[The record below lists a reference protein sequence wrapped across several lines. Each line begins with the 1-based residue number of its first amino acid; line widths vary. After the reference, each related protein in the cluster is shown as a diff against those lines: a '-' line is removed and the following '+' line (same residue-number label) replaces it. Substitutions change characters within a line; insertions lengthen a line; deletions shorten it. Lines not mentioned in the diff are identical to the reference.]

1 MPPRPL
7 TKLRRLCL
15 ALPEATEVEA
25 WGAPTF
31 RVRGK
36 IFAMFSEKGDQHS
49 GGRHGV
55 WIKSVREQQQLM
67 LRNDPTRFFYPPYT
81 GPAGWIGV
89 YLDNDPDW
97 EEVDNLL
104 RDGWRMIAPK
114 RLAKQFDHPD
124 APVAPLARP
133 GPKGKK

>member
-1 MPPRPL
+1 MPPHPL
-7 TKLRRLCL
+7 VKLRRLCL
-15 ALPEATEVEA
+15 ALPEAVEVEA

-36 IFAMFSEKGDQHS
+36 LFAMFSEKGDQHS

-55 WIKSVREQQQLM
+55 WIKSAREQQQLM
-67 LRNDPTRFFYPPYT
+67 LRNDPTRFFFPPYT

-89 YLDNDPDW
+89 YLDDDPDW
-97 EEVDNLL
+97 EEVGHLL

-114 RLAKQFDHPD
+114 RVVKAFDQPG
-124 APVAPLARP
+124 PGTSARP
-133 GPKGKK
+133 RPRRKK